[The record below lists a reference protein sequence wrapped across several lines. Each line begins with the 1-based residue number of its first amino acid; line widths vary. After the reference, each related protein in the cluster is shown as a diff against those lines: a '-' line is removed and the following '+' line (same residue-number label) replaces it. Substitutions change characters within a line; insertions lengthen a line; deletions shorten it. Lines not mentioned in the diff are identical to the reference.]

1 MLAMAK
7 RVLQINVHM
16 SGEDMALFRKA
27 AEIKWGPSVEF
38 SNSTLVLTL
47 AREAAKGIL
56 HPAREKKMK

>member
-7 RVLQINVHM
+7 RTLQINVHM

-27 AEIKWGPSVEF
+27 AEIKWPSVEF

-47 AREAAKGIL
+47 AREAAKGVV
-56 HPAREKKMK
+56 HPARERKAK